1 MFDLMKKQMECME
14 MEVMEARLIRTAEL
28 NEDVDDDDDSGEF

>member
-1 MFDLMKKQMECME
+1 ME

-28 NEDVDDDDDSGEF
+28 NEDVDDDDDPGEV